1 MARRSRSSRRL
12 SPARIKLQTL
22 VATDQS
28 NQGPALRILF
38 FGAQPTGTTDNAAMD
53 LSAADLTNIIGQ
65 IKISAADWETTDS
78 YKFVS
83 LSSLQLI
90 LGANVG
96 NADRAIY
103 GTIVADTV
111 WNAGATNDLYLHIGF
126 EGRNNQRWTQLGR
139 SCFRQAGTSTTRP
152 RRRRERMADA
162 PRQSRG
168 GDGSLSRTNGRGLFL
183 PDRAAGKYRPNVGIV
198 LCIDD
203 EKGFTDPATP
213 WW

>member
-1 MARRSRSSRRL
+1 MKPYIRTIPITTSATPDYSIGDCVGTTFKIEPQAFSGQG
-12 SPARIKLQTL
+12 IKLQTL

-38 FGAQPTGTTDNAAMD
+38 FGAQPTGTYTDNAAMD

-111 WNAGATNDLYLHIGF
+111 WNAAATNDLYLHIGF
-126 EGRNNQRWTQLGR
+126 E
-139 SCFRQAGTSTTRP
+139 
-152 RRRRERMADA
+152 E
-162 PRQSRG
+162 
-168 GDGSLSRTNGRGLFL
+168 
-183 PDRAAGKYRPNVGIV
+183 
-198 LCIDD
+198 
-203 EKGFTDPATP
+203 
-213 WW
+213 